1 MWVRV
6 PPPSLPRKGLL
17 WLCERLKGN
26 MRRELRNE
34 KSPFNCTDFASRNLR
49 IYNVFPTFHADT
61 PDEKRFVQGTCVP
74 VLTCEGKCSCW
85 RAKPAHFV
93 GHLPG
98 CTTANAILASISP
111 TKWTPLALL
120 RHLVYAECESPIQ
133 GN

>member
-34 KSPFNCTDFASRNLR
+34 KSPFNCTDFASPNLR

-93 GHLPG
+93 GNLTRIPMV
-98 CTTANAILASISP
+98 S
-111 TKWTPLALL
+111 AL
-120 RHLVYAECESPIQ
+120 
-133 GN
+133 